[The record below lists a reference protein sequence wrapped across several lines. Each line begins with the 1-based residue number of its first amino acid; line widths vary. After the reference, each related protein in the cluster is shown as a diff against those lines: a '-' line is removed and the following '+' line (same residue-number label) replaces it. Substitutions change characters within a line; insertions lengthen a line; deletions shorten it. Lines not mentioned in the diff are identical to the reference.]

1 MILLQTT
8 TAQPQHRSL
17 QSFRRMALSTMLALT
32 AACTAFLPQIARA
45 DVPAQHS
52 SQAPGYYRMMLGDLE
67 VTALYD
73 GYVPLS
79 NTLLKGASDKD
90 IRSLLARMFVP
101 VTPNG
106 VQTAVNAYLINT
118 GRNLV
123 LVDTGAAACFGPTLG
138 AIGSNI
144 QAAGYTME
152 QIDTVLLT
160 HLHGD
165 HACGLV
171 APDGTA
177 AFANATVY
185 ASKAEAGFWLNKD
198 TAAKAPEASRAF
210 FKMAQDAI
218 APYTAAGKFKTF
230 GSGDTLMSGI
240 TAVPLLGHTP
250 GHGGY
255 LFSSQGQ
262 ELLVWGDVIH
272 SHAVQF
278 LHPEVSIEFDSDQ
291 KQAIATRKK
300 VLARAAQE
308 KLWIAGA
315 HLPFPGIGHVRANQK
330 GYAWVP
336 VEYSPLPA
344 KQ

>member
-1 MILLQTT
+1 MNSF
-8 TAQPQHRSL
+8 P
-17 QSFRRMALSTMLALT
+17 SFRHIALSAALIISSAW
-32 AACTAFLPQIARA
+32 AAVLPQIASA
-45 DVPAQHS
+45 DVPAQ
-52 SQAPGYYRMMLGDLE
+52 QNTQVPGYYRMMLGDLE

-79 NTLLKGASDKD
+79 TTLLKGASDKD
-90 IRSLLARMFVP
+90 IQSLLARMFAP
-101 VTPNG
+101 VTSNR
-106 VQTAVNAYLINT
+106 VQTAVNAYLVNT
-118 GRNLV
+118 GRNLI
-123 LVDTGAAACFGPTLG
+123 LVDTGAGACFGPTLG
-138 AIGSNI
+138 TIGSSI
-144 QAAGYTME
+144 QAAGYAMA

-171 APDGTA
+171 AADGTA
-177 AFANATVY
+177 AFPNATIY
-185 ASKAEAGFWLNKD
+185 AAKGEAGFWLDKD

-210 FKMAQDAI
+210 FKMAQDAV
-218 APYTAAGKFKTF
+218 APYTTTGAFKTF
-230 GSGDTLMSGI
+230 GAGDTLVPGV

-272 SHAVQF
+272 SHSVQF
-278 LHPEVSIEFDSDQ
+278 SRPEVSIEFDSDQ
-291 KQAIATRKK
+291 KQAIASRKK

-315 HLPFPGIGHVRANQK
+315 HLPFPGIGHVRADK
-330 GYAWVP
+330 KAYTWVP
-336 VEYSPLPA
+336 AEYSPLPA